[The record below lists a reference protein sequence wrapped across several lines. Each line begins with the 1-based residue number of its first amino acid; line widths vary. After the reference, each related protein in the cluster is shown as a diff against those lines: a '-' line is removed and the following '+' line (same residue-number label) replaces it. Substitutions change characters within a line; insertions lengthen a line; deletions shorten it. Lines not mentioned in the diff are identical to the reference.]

1 MRPVTPKMSPPAL
14 PANTIPFQASGAI
27 GTDSPLAASPR
38 VASHPGCPV
47 AASSANTCAPAP
59 PRNNL
64 PSSQATP
71 RLTASPRAGGPGWLY
86 FHFNAQVDASTAYV
100 VPYVVK

>member
-1 MRPVTPKMSPPAL
+1 MRPVTPKISPRSL

-64 PSSQATP
+64 PSNQATP
-71 RLTASPRAGGPGWLY
+71 RLTASPRPEPARLY
-86 FHFNAQVDASTAYV
+86 FHFNAQVDASTVYV
-100 VPYVVK
+100 VP